1 MEQRL
6 KIIGYISV
14 TLRAL
19 AALLCPFAIFYG
31 IIAGFFGMIVSTIY
45 IFIDTRNEINTRR
58 FTAGM
63 LGMLLSSIPIL
74 FMLAIIIITKL
85 NK

>member
-1 MEQRL
+1 MAQRL
-6 KIIGYISV
+6 KIIGYISIG
-14 TLRAL
+14 LGAI

-31 IIAGFFGMIVSTIY
+31 ILAGFFGMIISTVY
-45 IFIDTRNEINTRR
+45 IFIDTKNEINTRK

-63 LGMLLSSIPIL
+63 LGMLLSSVPIL
-74 FMLAIIIITKL
+74 FMLAIIILTKM

>member
-1 MEQRL
+1 MQQRL
-6 KIIGYISV
+6 RIIGYISI
-14 TLRAL
+14 TLGVL

-45 IFIDTRNEINTRR
+45 IFIDTRNEINTKR
-58 FTAGM
+58 FTAGI
-63 LGMLLSSIPIL
+63 LGMLLSSVPIL